1 MSTDIDYCAICGEKL
16 NMCNVVNMNCGHRNC
31 KTCFWKWCETSN
43 ACPFCRDEM
52 INRDRKGELELKKT
66 LERRVEIANE
76 LDSLYE
82 EEKRMIA
89 NIERK
94 KRTTERWEK
103 KRKEQR
109 CEIYQNARILERIDE
124 WETNPGIAMNK
135 WHEEQ
140 RDFLKA
146 SRNLTNIM
154 ENNAI
159 RMNMKYCLDE
169 MSQNNDNITRGTS
182 ERHGRCPILNYNTNP
197 IPRPWLVVGPTLDD
211 ITQEHIPAP
220 MQSPSSEAY
229 FESRTTTA
237 LRYIDSIRANP
248 FTEMDYAATS
258 NSTDIAEEALAMG
271 FTDIPYSLP
280 ISTGVQRSNNQSPT
294 PNTTRLRVP
303 IRRSRQ
309 RQEFVLGSLL
319 RGLR

>member
-1 MSTDIDYCAICGEKL
+1 MSTDIDYCAICGEEL

-66 LERRVEIANE
+66 LERRMEIANE

-82 EEKRMIA
+82 EERRMIA
-89 NIERK
+89 NIECK

-169 MSQNNDNITRGTS
+169 MSLFENSTRGTS

-197 IPRPWLVVGPTLDD
+197 IPRPWLAVGPTLDD

-280 ISTGVQRSNNQSPT
+280 ISTDVQRSNNQSPT

-303 IRRSRQ
+303 IRRSR
-309 RQEFVLGSLL
+309 RNRRLL
-319 RGLR
+319 RELR

>member
-1 MSTDIDYCAICGEKL
+1 MSTDIDYCAICGEEL

-66 LERRVEIANE
+66 LERRMEIANE

-82 EEKRMIA
+82 EERRMIS
-89 NIERK
+89 NIECK

-169 MSQNNDNITRGTS
+169 MSLFENSTRGTS

-197 IPRPWLVVGPTLDD
+197 IPRPWLAVGPTLDD
-211 ITQEHIPAP
+211 MTQEHIPAP

-303 IRRSRQ
+303 IRRSR
-309 RQEFVLGSLL
+309 RNRRLL
-319 RGLR
+319 RELR